1 VGRIPAPLLS
11 LLVLISVALVSP
23 TSVGARGHR
32 GEAFHPIIPH
42 QHPDDVACDDPLI
55 FVPAGQP
62 GVQGTHAGEPSST
75 ALGTEVLPRTLA
87 IVSRDADAWWL
98 VCSKETRPGGV
109 GHAPLDPPPELV

>member
-1 VGRIPAPLLS
+1 VRRIPAPLLS

-42 QHPDDVACDDPLI
+42 QHPDSAACDDTLI

-62 GVQGTHAGEPSST
+62 AVQGVHAGEPSST

-87 IVSRDADAWWL
+87 IVSRDADTRWL
-98 VCSKETRPGGV
+98 VCSMETRPGGV